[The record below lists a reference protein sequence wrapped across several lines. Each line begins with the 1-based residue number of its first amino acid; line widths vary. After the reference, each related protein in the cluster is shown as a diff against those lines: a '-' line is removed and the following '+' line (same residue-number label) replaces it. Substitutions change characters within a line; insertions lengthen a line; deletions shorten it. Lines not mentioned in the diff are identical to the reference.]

1 MQIRSYETNPIDITL
16 TLSLSFITLLM
27 VLTIIYLLVRP
38 KNAGW
43 RITGIYLSGE
53 GEEVV
58 KSHTP
63 SPMNLYWSIMKR
75 FFKSIYRA
83 LLERMH
89 TGNFM
94 DWINF
99 MSSWFGVLILIS
111 IVFTILTL
119 ITR

>member
-1 MQIRSYETNPIDITL
+1 MQIRIYATNPIELAL
-16 TLSLSFITLLM
+16 TLSICFVTVIVTLA
-27 VLTIIYLLVRP
+27 VLYLLIRP
-38 KNAGW
+38 KNAGS
-43 RITGIYLSGE
+43 RVTEIYLSGE

-63 SPMNLYWSIMKR
+63 SPINLYWSIMKR
-75 FFKSIYRA
+75 FLKSIYDA
-83 LLERMH
+83 LVMKMH

-111 IVFTILTL
+111 IAYTVLVL
-119 ITR
+119 IFR